1 MEFCEGHSL
10 KDGAELR
17 RLGVHCETLV
27 MRVCEAWAAMMF
39 RDGCF
44 NADAHAGNLLV
55 HLDPQLGPVPVL
67 LDFGLCKRLD
77 YAERIALCQMVHS
90 LEELDGDLLLHALL
104 ALGFVMN
111 AAEIEPTEVFRDLL
125 FLFRESRADAQ
136 EARDQ
141 FNQKLEDDMRR
152 QKVYSQE
159 AKQHVQQGLKPPVE
173 ALPGVV
179 IFFVRA
185 LEMLQGLC
193 TRLEVA
199 VPFMRPMAQHAA
211 ATLLADAASQLLT
224 TALTTTATAGQRW
237 LHVGQ
242 PSSFRSASSSLKA
255 TLRPAPKAS
264 IARQR
269 PGCRLRL

>member
-1 MEFCEGHSL
+1 MRNARIQQVEKTVDTLKTALTDYLSMAGGNGSLPRTEGTGIPTS
-10 KDGAELR
+10 GAALTGATEVAKGNAA
-17 RLGVHCETLV
+17 RLDT
-27 MRVCEAWAAMMF
+27 
-39 RDGCF
+39 
-44 NADAHAGNLLV
+44 
-55 HLDPQLGPVPVL
+55 VL
-67 LDFGLCKRLD
+67 LATGKIEKPL
-77 YAERIALCQMVHS
+77 ALRMGTQSFTSTGTGNEVTWS
-90 LEELDGDLLLHALL
+90 QA

-211 ATLLADAASQLLT
+211 ATLLADAASPLLT
-224 TALTTTATAGQRW
+224 TLATTVGQPW
-237 LHVGQ
+237 LQVGQ

-255 TLRPAPKAS
+255 TLRPAPKAG
-264 IARQR
+264 AV
-269 PGCRLRL
+269 